1 MLNSLAPLP
10 SDYIEYKWGG
20 VNILLDNTEN
30 VYDLLKVVQ
39 RTTSKLS
46 HFGGIWESGVKSV
59 KLFKSKG
66 KSERM
71 AIYPEPLL
79 ESRLKACY
87 FFSDELRGHVYE

>member
-1 MLNSLAPLP
+1 MLNSLAT
-10 SDYIEYKWGG
+10 
-20 VNILLDNTEN
+20 LLLFDNTEN
-30 VYDLLKVVQ
+30 VYDLLNFVQ

-59 KLFKSKG
+59 KLFKCKA